1 MSAEVRFNQG
11 SPITIEKRISI
22 IQATQLSPFLLALLS
37 SKNTVIHEW
46 LLTRHGLTLGYFQVL
61 LISNLTKLRSSC
73 SPGKSEVAFTP
84 DWNLSQTKSAFAVK
98 QPGLHQASAF
108 QHQNRPSALFL
119 SENDTSRYYLSYPGY
134 TPYSPRLYSSPTQ
147 LSPQMVCVNDI
158 FNPFRHVA
166 AVTDPGISPAYK
178 PEFRTSPERW
188 TYVPTGYT
196 SPVEATRF
204 VFNGGQV
211 R

>member
-1 MSAEVRFNQG
+1 MTF
-11 SPITIEKRISI
+11 SP
-22 IQATQLSPFLLALLS
+22 
-37 SKNTVIHEW
+37 EW
-46 LLTRHGLTLGYFQVL
+46 N
-61 LISNLTKLRSSC
+61 I
-73 SPGKSEVAFTP
+73 
-84 DWNLSQTKSAFAVK
+84 SQTKSAFALK
-98 QPGLHQASAF
+98 QPGMLPASAF
-108 QHQNRPSALFL
+108 PHEHRPSTLFL

-134 TPYSPRLYSSPTQ
+134 TPYSPRLYSSHAQ
-147 LSPQMVCVNDI
+147 LSPQMVCVNDVCSR
-158 FNPFRHVA
+158 FRHLA
-166 AVTDPGISPAYK
+166 AVTEPNIP

>member
-1 MSAEVRFNQG
+1 MYV
-11 SPITIEKRISI
+11 
-22 IQATQLSPFLLALLS
+22 TQP
-37 SKNTVIHEW
+37 
-46 LLTRHGLTLGYFQVL
+46 
-61 LISNLTKLRSSC
+61 RSSC
-73 SPGKSEVAFTP
+73 SPGKPEVTFTS
-84 DWNLSQTKSAFAVK
+84 DWNLSQTKSAFTMK
-98 QPGLHQASAF
+98 QPGMLQTSAF
-108 QHQNRPSALFL
+108 QHEHRPSTLFL

-147 LSPQMVCVNDI
+147 LSPQMVCVNDV
-158 FNPFRHVA
+158 FSPFRHVA
-166 AVTDPGISPAYK
+166 AVTDPGIPPAYK